1 MLRAPANR
9 LTGRTHVDP
18 QRDEPITDADIT
30 TRLDGDYESGLT
42 DDKGGEVDSPG
53 DDGDS

>member
-1 MLRAPANR
+1 M
-9 LTGRTHVDP
+9 DP